1 MTVAVLNRPSARLPR
16 PGLRRGL
23 MVAASLVLHAAVLGP
38 MILLAAD
45 DDRPPPRPLPPII
58 QLEIERPPPPPQWRI
73 RPQPEEPLQ
82 PVEPQTPP
90 PLPVQVEALR
100 PEPLPAPTPTPQTT
114 PAPARPLTAA
124 PAVSAPSVTPTPA
137 PAPAV
142 APAPAR
148 IPAPVP
154 TPTPTPAPIAPP
166 APVVAPKP
174 APTPPVA
181 MERAPSP
188 PAPAPALPQRR
199 LTKNKDEEEAA
210 SGRPSPPAPR
220 MAAPPPG
227 GAPAAGT
234 GEITDAWRFT
244 PEGQDGRNARAL
256 RVSPAGCP
264 ANRVLT
270 QGERAICE
278 ERFNARA
285 AEGAQR
291 AITGSGNA
299 ERDAR
304 FAREGAREMQRYEQ
318 QRRPLSGGVGV
329 IGPADCPG
337 SNLGTG
343 CAGAHLKD
351 VPGVDMRQGARSTV
365 NEGERRTSGF
375 SASVGGV
382 RVGGD

>member
-58 QLEIERPPPPPQWRI
+58 QLEIEPPPPPPQWRL

-82 PVEPQTPP
+82 PVEPQSSPP
-90 PLPVQVEALR
+90 DPVRVEAPR
-100 PEPLPAPTPTPQTT
+100 PEPLPAPPPTPQTT
-114 PAPARPLTAA
+114 PAPARPLTTA
-124 PAVSAPSVTPTPA
+124 PAVAVPGPAPAPSMAPSPA

-148 IPAPVP
+148 ITAPV
-154 TPTPTPAPIAPP
+154 PTPAPIAPP

-174 APTPPVA
+174 VPTPPIA

-199 LTKNKDEEEAA
+199 LTKDKDEEEDA

-220 MAAPPPG
+220 VAAPPPG
-227 GAPAAGT
+227 GAPAAGA
-234 GEITDAWRFT
+234 GEITDAWRFA

-264 ANRVLT
+264 STGVLT
-270 QGERAICE
+270 RGERAICE

-299 ERDAR
+299 ARDAR
-304 FAREGAREMQRYEQ
+304 FAREGAREMQRYEA
-318 QRRPLSGGVGV
+318 QRRPLAGGVGV
-329 IGPADCPG
+329 MPPQECPG
-337 SNLGTG
+337 SNFGAG
-343 CAGAHLKD
+343 CAGAHLD
-351 VPGVDMRQGARSTV
+351 PSMRQGATTNVQQDSNKLPEPR
-365 NEGERRTSGF
+365 
-375 SASVGGV
+375 
-382 RVGGD
+382 

>member
-58 QLEIERPPPPPQWRI
+58 QLEIEPPPPPPQWRL

-82 PVEPQTPP
+82 PVEPQSSPP
-90 PLPVQVEALR
+90 DPVRVEAPR

-114 PAPARPLTAA
+114 PAPARPLTTA
-124 PAVSAPSVTPTPA
+124 PAVAVPGPA
-137 PAPAV
+137 PAPSMAPSPAPEPAV
-142 APAPAR
+142 APAPAPAR
-148 IPAPVP
+148 ITAPV
-154 TPTPTPAPIAPP
+154 PTPAPIAPP

-174 APTPPVA
+174 VPTPPIA

-199 LTKNKDEEEAA
+199 LTKDKDEEEDA

-220 MAAPPPG
+220 VAAPPPG
-227 GAPAAGT
+227 GAPAAGA
-234 GEITDAWRFT
+234 GEITDAWRFA

-264 ANRVLT
+264 STGVLT
-270 QGERAICE
+270 RGERAICE

-299 ERDAR
+299 ARDAR
-304 FAREGAREMQRYEQ
+304 FAREGAREMQRYEA
-318 QRRPLSGGVGV
+318 QRRPLAGGVGV
-329 IGPADCPG
+329 MPPQECPG
-337 SNLGTG
+337 SNFGAG
-343 CAGAHLKD
+343 CAGAHLD
-351 VPGVDMRQGARSTV
+351 PSMRQGATTNVQQDSNKLPEPR
-365 NEGERRTSGF
+365 
-375 SASVGGV
+375 
-382 RVGGD
+382 